1 MAQSSL
7 YVHTACN
14 RTATTCTFLFVLLT
28 VSLITAVAG
37 VPAYAPNTIP
47 DKWHQLLQADRYSL
61 VQLPPRQLH
70 GDPSHPSQ
78 LHTLQR
84 PILQNRSTVKIP
96 SVRVIPLQSDLSHG
110 ITSRVKYEGPSGTS
124 QFVCEVVNAP
134 NGLDV
139 KSAVAIALGTMS
151 STWSS
156 LVVVTMLLQFD
167 NLGNESILATGG
179 GAYFVQL
186 GDSLPDGIIIP
197 IGSAEAIRGVDLN
210 GDKEGNEKYD
220 VLVTVNTVTPWY
232 AGNGGPS
239 DDTQYDL
246 ATVLLHEIYHN
257 LVFSGSVVAE
267 KKTVAGTVQQT
278 AYLYK
283 GYKTR
288 FDMFLATQ
296 SGCGVLQYL
305 TSEELASATGKTT
318 GQLLAEAV
326 CSNLLYFASGNTVI
340 AKLHA
345 PKVFQY
351 RSSIYHIDQYDIDES
366 LMFPTIPR
374 GSFQHKVGPKI
385 KSIQSIT
392 LDASSSG
399 SSTSCQLPP
408 PTMNPDQS
416 DGVYYVHTNQ
426 TRSPNLLPTDE
437 PTRVAGL
444 PTWGLVLL
452 IILAIILFI
461 LLLLLCLLLCLKGKR
476 RQTERRSEIRSSRYS
491 SLISGGKGGRTTSS
505 SRKESGAGKKS
516 SDSWS
521 KWSKHTR
528 SSRHSK
534 HSRHSR
540 HSKASSRKPES
551 ERHPC
556 KKDNKC
562 PSTGKNIYVCC
573 CECCTPP
580 LTRPPPI
587 ASVHQWEPDSV
598 ASVGREEQCRRRKR
612 KHCRHRHDHH
622 HGVQKVVKKV
632 CKSKTVCPPGATSS
646 KKCAK
651 TTKCTTTVTKKPCR
665 VVPSTKPPQE
675 VAGCSSGVERVKCKR
690 RPSTS
695 AADYCV
701 QRAPCVPVAPVC
713 VPAAPACVPVAPA
726 CVPAAPVCR
735 PTTYTSRNCTPTRS
749 RSQKNCTT
757 TTRTCTPTAST
768 SKSCKTCKRTR
779 KNCCC
784 ENKVEVNV
792 EYRC

>member
-7 YVHTACN
+7 LAHMGCS
-14 RTATTCTFLFVLLT
+14 RTATTCASLFVLLA
-28 VSLITAVAG
+28 VLLIAAVAG
-37 VPAYAPNTIP
+37 APAHAPNTIP
-47 DKWHQLLQADRYSL
+47 DKWFQLLQADRYSL

-70 GDPSHPSQ
+70 GNPSVPSQ

-84 PILQNRSTVKIP
+84 PIPQNKSAIEIP
-96 SVRVIPLQSDLSHG
+96 SVRVTPLGSDLRHN
-110 ITSRVKYEGPSGTS
+110 ITSRVQYEGPSGKS
-124 QFVCEVVNAP
+124 RFVCEVVNAP
-134 NGLDV
+134 SGLDV
-139 KSAVAIALGTMS
+139 KSAVAIALGKMS
-151 STWSS
+151 NTWSS
-156 LVVVTMLLQFD
+156 RVVVTMLVQFD
-167 NLGNESILATGG
+167 NLGNESILASGG
-179 GAYFVQL
+179 GAFFVQL
-186 GDSLPDGIIIP
+186 GDPLPDGIIIP
-197 IGSAEAIRGVDLN
+197 IGSAEAIRGIDLN

-220 VLVTVNTVTPWY
+220 VIVTINTVTPWY
-232 AGNGGPS
+232 AGNGSPS
-239 DDTQYDL
+239 ETQYDL

-267 KKTVAGTVQQT
+267 KDTVAGTVQQT
-278 AYLYK
+278 AYLYQ

-288 FDMFLATQ
+288 FDMFLATDT
-296 SGCGVLQYL
+296 GCGVLQYL
-305 TSEELASATGKTT
+305 TSEDLASTTGKTT

-326 CSNLLYFASGNTVI
+326 CSNLLYFATGNTIV

-345 PKVFQY
+345 PNVFQY
-351 RSSIYHIDQYDIDES
+351 RSSIYHIDQFDTAES
-366 LMFPTIPR
+366 LMFPTIRR
-374 GSFQHKVGPKI
+374 GTSQHEVGPKTLQ
-385 KSIQSIT
+385 IQTVT
-392 LDASSSG
+392 LDASSGG
-399 SSTSCQLPP
+399 SSTSCQLPN
-408 PTMNPDQS
+408 PTMAPDQP
-416 DGVYYVHTNQ
+416 GVTYVHTNQ
-426 TRSPNLLPTDE
+426 TQSPDVLAIDDS
-437 PTRVAGL
+437 RVAGL
-444 PTWGLVLL
+444 PIWGLVLL
-452 IILAIILFI
+452 IILAIILLI
-461 LLLLLCLLLCLKGKR
+461 LLLLLCLLLCLRRRR
-476 RQTERRSEIRSSRYS
+476 RQTERRSELRSSRYS
-491 SLISGGKGGRTTSS
+491 SHISGGKGARTSTS

-551 ERHPC
+551 ERYPC

-587 ASVHQWEPDSV
+587 ASVHQWEPDSI
-598 ASVGREEQCRRRKR
+598 ASVGREEQCKRKKR

-632 CKSKTVCPPGATSS
+632 CKSKTVCPPNATSS

-690 RPSTS
+690 PSTS

-713 VPAAPACVPVAPA
+713 VPRAPACVPVAPA

-735 PTTYTSRNCTPTRS
+735 PTTYTTRNCTPTRS